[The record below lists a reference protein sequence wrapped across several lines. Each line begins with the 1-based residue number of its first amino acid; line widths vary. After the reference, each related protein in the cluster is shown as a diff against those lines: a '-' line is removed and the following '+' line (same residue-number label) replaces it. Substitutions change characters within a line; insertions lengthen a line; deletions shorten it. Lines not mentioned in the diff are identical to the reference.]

1 MIENVWKEHGL
12 TQDEYKQIKELMGKE
27 PNHLELALF
36 GVMWSEHCSYK
47 NSRAQLRKFPVEGPH
62 VVQGPGENAGVISLG
77 EKIGVA
83 FKVESHNHPSA
94 IEPYQGAATGVGG
107 IIRDIFAMGARPIA
121 LLNSLRFGELK
132 DEKVK
137 SLFGGVVAGIAGY
150 GNCIGIPTVGGE
162 VYFHPSYKGNPLVN
176 AMCVGLVEED
186 KIFKGAA
193 TGIGNAVMVVGART
207 GKDGIKGASFA
218 SEELSDT
225 DPDKRPAVQV
235 GDPFMEKLLLEAC
248 LEVLAADG
256 VIGLQDLGAAG
267 LTSSAAEMAGR
278 AGSGLYIDVE
288 QVPLREE
295 GMEPWEIMLS
305 ESQERMLFVVA
316 PEKVAEVERI
326 FAKWDLSAAQIG
338 KVTGD
343 GNFTIKKGEQVLAS
357 VSAELLTDKAPVNIR
372 EYTEPAYFQEKKK
385 ADLSKL
391 QNYGNWQ
398 ELLLKLLA
406 SPNIA
411 SKSWVYQQYDHM
423 VGINTVVRPG
433 SDAAVLR
440 LPDTEKGLAL
450 SIDCNS
456 RYVYLDPWRGGAI
469 AVAESARNIA
479 CSGGTPLGITNCLN
493 FGNPEKPEIYWQFVH
508 ATDGIAEACRVL
520 STPVSGGNV
529 SLYNE
534 FDGEAIYPTPTIG
547 MVGLLDSVEQRITSD
562 FKASGDIVLLLGESK
577 EEIGASEAFYIL
589 TAEDAGEVPYIDLAA
604 EKALQQCL
612 ITGAKQGLIQSAH
625 DCSEGGLSVALV
637 ESAIQGNLGVEIA
650 IEGTISEAAILFG
663 ETQSRVV
670 VTVTPE
676 KLEKVITLAKELQV
690 PVMQI
695 GTVAGSEFN
704 VTYNNKKL
712 IQSSVAELSKPWKES
727 LACTMK

>member
-1 MIENVWKEHGL
+1 MMENVWKEHGL
-12 TQDEYKQIKELMGKE
+12 TQDEYNRIKELMGKE

-186 KIFKGAA
+186 KIFKGTA

-343 GNFTIKKGEQVLAS
+343 GKFTIKKGEQVIAS

-385 ADLSKL
+385 ADLSELK
-391 QNYGNWQ
+391 NYGNWQ

-479 CSGGTPLGITNCLN
+479 CSGGLPLGITNCLN

-547 MVGLLDSVEQRITSD
+547 MVGLLDSVEQRVTSD

-589 TAEDAGEVPYIDLAA
+589 TGEDAGEVPYIDLAA

-637 ESAIQGNLGVEIA
+637 ESAIQGNLGAEISF
-650 IEGTISEAAILFG
+650 EGTISEAATLFG
-663 ETQSRVV
+663 ETQSRVI

-676 KLEKVITLAKELQV
+676 KLEKMILLAKELQV
-690 PVMQI
+690 PVIQL
-695 GTVAGSEFN
+695 GTVVNSDITI
-704 VTYNNKKL
+704 TYNNKKL
-712 IQSSVAELSKPWKES
+712 IQSSVSELAKPWKES

>member
-547 MVGLLDSVEQRITSD
+547 MVGLLESVEQRVTSD

-577 EEIGASEAFYIL
+577 EEIGASESFYIL

-695 GTVAGSEFN
+695 GTVAGSDFN

>member
-695 GTVAGSEFN
+695 GTVAGSDFN

>member
-547 MVGLLDSVEQRITSD
+547 MVGLLESVEQRITSD

-650 IEGTISEAAILFG
+650 IEGMISEAAILFG

-676 KLEKVITLAKELQV
+676 KLEKVIKLAKELQV

>member
-547 MVGLLDSVEQRITSD
+547 MVGLLESVEQRVTSD

-695 GTVAGSEFN
+695 GTVAGSDFN

>member
-547 MVGLLDSVEQRITSD
+547 MVGLLESVEQRVTSD

>member
-547 MVGLLDSVEQRITSD
+547 MVGLLESVEQRVTSD

-650 IEGTISEAAILFG
+650 IEGMISEAAILFG

-676 KLEKVITLAKELQV
+676 KLEKVIKLAKELQV

-695 GTVAGSEFN
+695 GTVAGSDFN

>member
-547 MVGLLDSVEQRITSD
+547 MVGLLESVEQRVTSD

-676 KLEKVITLAKELQV
+676 KLEKVIKLAKELQV

-695 GTVAGSEFN
+695 GTVAGSDFN

>member
-1 MIENVWKEHGL
+1 M
-12 TQDEYKQIKELMGKE
+12 
-27 PNHLELALF
+27 
-36 GVMWSEHCSYK
+36 
-47 NSRAQLRKFPVEGPH
+47 
-62 VVQGPGENAGVISLG
+62 
-77 EKIGVA
+77 
-83 FKVESHNHPSA
+83 
-94 IEPYQGAATGVGG
+94 
-107 IIRDIFAMGARPIA
+107 
-121 LLNSLRFGELK
+121 
-132 DEKVK
+132 
-137 SLFGGVVAGIAGY
+137 
-150 GNCIGIPTVGGE
+150 
-162 VYFHPSYKGNPLVN
+162 
-176 AMCVGLVEED
+176 
-186 KIFKGAA
+186 
-193 TGIGNAVMVVGART
+193 
-207 GKDGIKGASFA
+207 
-218 SEELSDT
+218 
-225 DPDKRPAVQV
+225 
-235 GDPFMEKLLLEAC
+235 
-248 LEVLAADG
+248 
-256 VIGLQDLGAAG
+256 
-267 LTSSAAEMAGR
+267 
-278 AGSGLYIDVE
+278 
-288 QVPLREE
+288 
-295 GMEPWEIMLS
+295 
-305 ESQERMLFVVA
+305 
-316 PEKVAEVERI
+316 
-326 FAKWDLSAAQIG
+326 
-338 KVTGD
+338 
-343 GNFTIKKGEQVLAS
+343 
-357 VSAELLTDKAPVNIR
+357 
-372 EYTEPAYFQEKKK
+372 
-385 ADLSKL
+385 
-391 QNYGNWQ
+391 
-398 ELLLKLLA
+398 
-406 SPNIA
+406 
-411 SKSWVYQQYDHM
+411 
-423 VGINTVVRPG
+423 
-433 SDAAVLR
+433 
-440 LPDTEKGLAL
+440 

-547 MVGLLDSVEQRITSD
+547 MVGLLESVEQRVTSD

-695 GTVAGSEFN
+695 GTVAGSDFN

>member
-547 MVGLLDSVEQRITSD
+547 MVGLLESVEQRVTSD

-676 KLEKVITLAKELQV
+676 KLEKVIKLAKELQV